1 MRPFHVHALRF
12 LAPHSTPVIIEP
24 VRKALRIQFGRIVL
38 AALLLLPAFRA
49 PAAISDVNSDW
60 FARPWRSDEGLP
72 DNNVSGIAQTTDGF
86 LWVGTI
92 GGLVRFDGDR
102 FDEFSPPNV
111 GISVR
116 GIRTLLLD
124 KHDRLWLSM
133 DRGLVVCADRKS
145 AKILTP
151 ADGLPSNSQ
160 VQVFAEDGA
169 GAIWMA
175 YGARRTVAYIK
186 NDHLT
191 LLDQTE
197 GVPAGQG
204 WISADAKGVIWLAK
218 GGHLCIFRNGK
229 FEELAAYP
237 QSGSVRIVAA
247 RKGGIW
253 IFTGSNIWRF
263 EEGGTLEPAG
273 EFAERV
279 AATALLEDHTGALW
293 LGTAS
298 HGLFRRDS
306 SGILQPMPST
316 HRQIECLFEGREGNL
331 WVGTAGGGLDRLRP
345 RALQLIGTEEGLP
358 FESVRSV
365 TQDSTGA
372 MWTVTQN
379 GLLACNNGGTNWSIL
394 NRGTNWPGGSPVCV
408 AGDPAGGVWI
418 GTTTNGLTYYR
429 DGEFKTWHARDGLAA
444 ENIHGIMIEHPGD
457 VWISFAS
464 HIQRFKHGVF
474 QTFDLP
480 IGARYFRAMAMD
492 TAGNVW
498 GGTSEG
504 SLLRIHDGKVID
516 ETDRVQ
522 GGRASIRC
530 LYTTPDG
537 SLWIGYGEA
546 GGGEANGGIARYK
559 DGKYARLT
567 TREGLHNNFVSEIVA
582 DKMDRL
588 WLAGNGGI
596 FELSM
601 TEVSN
606 AADAV
611 ANGRKGRLRSVL
623 YGRAEGLPS
632 LQGTYD
638 TVPSAIRTADG
649 RIWMTTRTGL
659 AVVHTENIHENREV
673 PPVLVERVIVDGLPI
688 AVYDSK
694 SPLRDPE
701 IRELTDLHQDHLD
714 LQLNSHYRK
723 LEIDFTTLS
732 FLAPENVA
740 FRYRLEGVDDQWS
753 EASSNDRKATY
764 LHLSAGNYKFHV
776 IACNNSGVWNEIG
789 ATLNFE
795 VQPFFWQRWYFQL
808 AMLAMF
814 TLCVIAIVRYVS
826 FRRLRIQVRQ
836 LEQQT
841 VLHKERARIAKDI
854 HDDLGANLTQI
865 ALLSEL
871 TRQDMAA
878 PVKAGEHVE
887 KISSTAR
894 QVMKSLDEIVWAV
907 NPRNDTLPHVVD
919 YLGQFT
925 LDFLRGAP
933 GIRCRLDL
941 PEHPP
946 ALNVPADIRH
956 NLFLAVKEAL
966 NNIVKHAAAKE
977 VRLGVD
983 VSNGKLRVVVTDDGQ
998 GFESPPQDAW
1008 ADGLRNMRQRMAE
1021 IGGECSIESHA
1032 GSGTTIT
1039 FDVPWRN

>member
-1 MRPFHVHALRF
+1 M
-12 LAPHSTPVIIEP
+12 IGP
-24 VRKALRIQFGRIVL
+24 VRKALTRIQVGRILL
-38 AALLLLPAFRA
+38 AALLLLPALRA
-49 PAAISDVNSDW
+49 RAEISDDW

-72 DNNVSGIAQTTDGF
+72 DNNVFGIAQTSDGF
-86 LWVGTI
+86 LWVGTA

-102 FDEFSPPNV
+102 FDEFSPLNV
-111 GISVR
+111 GIPVR

-133 DRGLVVCADRKS
+133 DRGFVVCAERTT
-145 AKILTP
+145 AKVLTP
-151 ADGLPSNSQ
+151 TDGLPPDSQ
-160 VQVFAEDGA
+160 VQVFAEDGE
-169 GAIWMA
+169 GTIWMA
-175 YGARRTVAYIK
+175 YGSRRSLTSVK
-186 NDHLT
+186 NGRVTTFGAAD
-191 LLDQTE
+191 
-197 GVPAGQG
+197 GVPSGQS
-204 WISADAKGVIWLAK
+204 WIATDAKGALWLAK

-229 FEELAAYP
+229 FEELTAFP
-237 QSGSVRIVAA
+237 QSNSVRIAAA
-247 RKGGIW
+247 RKGGMW
-253 IFTGSNIWRF
+253 IFSGSRVWRF
-263 EEGGTLEPAG
+263 QEGGQLEPAG
-273 EFAERV
+273 EFPEPV
-279 AATALLEDHTGALW
+279 SATALLEDHSGALW
-293 LGTAS
+293 LGTAAQ
-298 HGLFRRDS
+298 GLFRRETT
-306 SGILQPMPST
+306 GKIQAMPRS
-316 HRQIECLFEGREGNL
+316 HPQIVCLFEGREGNI
-331 WVGTAGGGLDRLRP
+331 WVGTFGGGMDRLRP
-345 RALQLIGTEEGLP
+345 RALQLIGREQGLP

-365 TQDSTGA
+365 CEDSTGA

-379 GLLACNNGGTNWSIL
+379 GLLACNQGGTNWSIL
-394 NRGTNWPGGSPVCV
+394 NQNTNWPGGNPICV
-408 AGDPAGGVWI
+408 AGDPAGGIWI
-418 GTTTNGLTYYR
+418 GTGSSGLIRFQNGEFTSWHTSNGLA
-429 DGEFKTWHARDGLAA
+429 G
-444 ENIHGIMIEHPGD
+444 ENIHGLMIEHPAD

-464 HIQRFKHGVF
+464 HLQRFKDGVF
-474 QTFDLP
+474 QTIDLP

-504 SLLRIHDGKVID
+504 SLLRIHDGKVTD
-516 ETDRVQ
+516 ETERIQ
-522 GGRASIRC
+522 GGPASIRC

-537 SLWIGYGEA
+537 SVWIGYGEA
-546 GGGEANGGIARYK
+546 VNGGAGGGIARYK
-559 DGKYARLT
+559 DGKYTRFT
-567 TREGLHNNFVSEIVA
+567 TREGLHNNFISQIVA

-601 TEVSN
+601 TEVSH
-606 AADAV
+606 AADAM
-611 ANGRKGRLRSVL
+611 ANGHKAHLRSVL
-623 YGRAEGLPS
+623 YGRSEGLPS

-638 TVPSAIRTADG
+638 TVPSSTRSADG
-649 RIWMTTRTGL
+649 RVWMTTRTGL
-659 AVVHTENIHENREV
+659 AVVHTENIRENSEV
-673 PPVLVERVIVDGLPI
+673 PPVLVERVLVDGEPI

-694 SPLRDPE
+694 SPLREPE
-701 IRELTDLHQDHLD
+701 IRGLADLHQDHLS
-714 LQLNSHYRK
+714 LHLGAHYRR

-740 FRYRLEGVDDQWS
+740 FRYRLEGSDDQWT
-753 EASSNDRKATY
+753 ETSSNERKATY
-764 LHLSAGNYKFHV
+764 LHLGAGHYKFHV

-795 VQPFFWQRWYFQL
+795 VQPFFWQRLSFQL
-808 AMLAMF
+808 AMLALF

-841 VLHKERARIAKDI
+841 LLHKERARIAKDI

-907 NPRNDTLPHVVD
+907 NPRNDTLPHLVD

-946 ALNVPADIRH
+946 ELNVPADIRH

-1021 IGGECSIESHA
+1021 IGGECAIESHA
-1032 GSGTTIT
+1032 GTGTTIT

>member
-1 MRPFHVHALRF
+1 MMA
-12 LAPHSTPVIIEP
+12 P
-24 VRKALRIQFGRIVL
+24 VRKALKRTRGGRVLL
-38 AALLLLPAFRA
+38 AALLLLTAFRA
-49 PAAISDVNSDW
+49 PAEISDDW

-72 DNNVSGIAQTTDGF
+72 DNNVFGIAQTSDGF
-86 LWVGTI
+86 LWVGTA

-102 FDEFSPPNV
+102 FDEFSPLNV
-111 GISVR
+111 GIPVR

-124 KHDRLWLSM
+124 RHDRLWLSM
-133 DRGLVVCADRKS
+133 DRGFVVCAERKS
-145 AKILTP
+145 ARVITG
-151 ADGLPSNSQ
+151 ADGLPPDSQ
-160 VQVFAEDGA
+160 VQVFAEDGE
-169 GAIWMA
+169 GTIWMA
-175 YGARRTVAYIK
+175 YGSRRNLTFIK
-186 NDHLT
+186 DGHITMLSAT
-191 LLDQTE
+191 D
-197 GVPAGQG
+197 GIPAGQS
-204 WISADAKGVIWLAK
+204 WIATDVKGELWLAK
-218 GGHLCIFRNGK
+218 GGHLCVFRNGK
-229 FEELAAYP
+229 FQELITYP
-237 QSGSVRIVAA
+237 QSGSVRIAAA
-247 RKGGIW
+247 RKGGMW
-253 IFTGSNIWRF
+253 IFSGTRVWKF
-263 EEGGTLEPAG
+263 QEGGKLEPAG
-273 EFAERV
+273 EFPEPV
-279 AATALLEDHTGALW
+279 SATALLEDRTGALW
-293 LGTAS
+293 LGTAAQ
-298 HGLFRRDS
+298 GLFRRDK
-306 SGILQPMPST
+306 SGNIQAMPRS
-316 HRQIECLFEGREGNL
+316 HPQIICLFEGREGNI
-331 WVGTAGGGLDRLRP
+331 WVGTLGGGLDRLRP
-345 RALQLIGTEEGLP
+345 RALQLIGTAEGLP

-365 TQDSTGA
+365 CQDTTGA
-372 MWTVTQN
+372 MWTVTSQR
-379 GLLACNNGGTNWSIL
+379 GALACNHGGTNWSIL
-394 NRGTNWPGGSPVCV
+394 NEDTNWPGGTPVCV
-408 AGDPAGGVWI
+408 ASDPAGGIWI
-418 GTTTNGLTYYR
+418 GTGSSGLIRYHNGEFQSWHTTNGLA
-429 DGEFKTWHARDGLAA
+429 G
-444 ENIHGIMIEHPGD
+444 ENIHGLMIERPGE
-457 VWISFAS
+457 VWISFSS
-464 HIQRFKHGVF
+464 HIQRFKAGVF
-474 QTFDLP
+474 QTIDLP
-480 IGARYFRAMAMD
+480 IGARYLRAMAMD

-504 SLLRIHDGKVID
+504 SLLRIHDGVATD
-516 ETDRVQ
+516 ETDRIQ
-522 GGRASIRC
+522 GGPASIRC
-530 LYTTPDG
+530 LYATPDG

-546 GGGEANGGIARYK
+546 RNGGADGGLARYK
-559 DGKYARLT
+559 DGKYARFT
-567 TREGLHNNFVSEIVA
+567 TRDGLHNNFISQIVA

-606 AADAV
+606 AADAL
-611 ANGRKGRLRSVL
+611 ANGHKARLRSVL

-638 TVPSAIRTADG
+638 TVPSATRSADG

-659 AVVHTENIHENREV
+659 AVVHTENIHENPEV
-673 PPVLVERVIVDGLPI
+673 PPVLVERVIVDGEPV

-694 SPLRDPE
+694 SPLRDPD
-701 IRELTDLHQDHLD
+701 IHGLTDLHQDHIN
-714 LQLNSHYRK
+714 LQLGAHYRK

-740 FRYRLEGVDDQWS
+740 FRYRLEGFDDQWT

-764 LHLSAGNYKFHV
+764 LHLGAGSYKFHV

-795 VQPFFWQRWYFQL
+795 VQPFFWQRWSFQL
-808 AMLAMF
+808 AMLALF

-841 VLHKERARIAKDI
+841 LLHKERARIAKDI

-878 PVKAGEHVE
+878 PAKAGEHVE
-887 KISSTAR
+887 KISLTAR

-907 NPRNDTLPHVVD
+907 NPRNDTLPHLVD

-946 ALNVPADIRH
+946 ELNVPADIRH

-966 NNIVKHAAAKE
+966 NNIVKHADAKE

-983 VSNGKLRVVVTDDGQ
+983 VSNGTLRVVVTDDGQ

-1021 IGGECSIESHA
+1021 IGGQCAIESHA
-1032 GSGTTIT
+1032 GTGTTIR